1 MILITGGL
9 GTIGRALHKE
19 LQGRGERV
27 MALDLVHQPRQV
39 GWRVSDGEADYVRCD
54 VANFRQ
60 LERVFRECG
69 PFDLV
74 YHCAA
79 EFGRWNGEDY
89 YEQLW
94 RTNATGTKN
103 VIRLQERH
111 RFRLVHFSSSEVY
124 GDYDGVMCEAVMDSQ
139 PVRQLNDY
147 AISKWVNET
156 QIRNS
161 MVQHATETVIV
172 RLFNTY
178 GPGEY
183 YSPYRSVNC
192 RFLYCALHGIPWTVR
207 RGHIRT
213 STYIEDTVATLAQI
227 SREFHPGEV
236 YNIGGGES
244 HTIEQLSA
252 TVLEVTDADP
262 AMVTFCEAEPQ
273 TTVIKH
279 PDISKAVQQ
288 LGHRNTV
295 TLRVGMERTANWMR
309 EVYR

>member
-27 MALDLVHQPRQV
+27 MVLDLVHQPRQV

-54 VANFRQ
+54 VADFRQ

-94 RTNATGTKN
+94 RTNAIGTKN
-103 VIRLQERH
+103 MIRLQEAC
-111 RFRLVHFSSSEVY
+111 RFKLVYFSSSEVY
-124 GDYDGVMCEAVMDSQ
+124 GDWTGTMAESVPDEH
-139 PVRQLNDY
+139 PLEQLNDY
-147 AISKWVNET
+147 AMSKWVGELQVRQSRALADT
-156 QIRNS
+156 Q
-161 MVQHATETVIV
+161 TVIV

-178 GPGEY
+178 GPGEF

-244 HTIEQLSA
+244 HSIEQLSA
-252 TVLEVTDADP
+252 TVLEVTGADP
-262 AMVTFCEAEPQ
+262 AMVTFYEAEPQ
-273 TTVIKH
+273 TTAIKR
-279 PDISKAVQQ
+279 PDISKAVRQ

-295 TLRVGMERTANWMR
+295 TLRDGMERTADWMR
-309 EVYR
+309 EVYQ